1 MAVGEEMNR
10 GATSSSVDPSSSEQS
25 ADTVIYVGPSDDTD
39 GEHPPVY
46 LPSLTS
52 GDNRCAMGKAL
63 RGSGLEPKAERGL
76 RPNVSRSVPASP
88 QRLTQEATLTN
99 GSHEDRSSPQ
109 RVGRAG
115 GKPGLGSSKS
125 SPSRSV
131 SRTRELTQSPRLNGT
146 ATPEERW
153 IDGPRIPKSK
163 VAEARN
169 FHMMNKDGQQLLAKK
184 EMWVDGPLK
193 LENGLAYGFM
203 DLHKKNMIRKWVEN
217 QSVQIQKHK
226 SPPRRYVTSFKTCS
240 DEGRDSSDGACGV
253 RGQPSGQEDEDQE
266 DEILAPL
273 PQTSTVS
280 RNGEMCRGMDLKTTY
295 QQNSI
300 LCSYLFP
307 KYCILF

>member
-1 MAVGEEMNR
+1 MAVGEETNR

-63 RGSGLEPKAERGL
+63 RGSGLEPKTERGL

-115 GKPGLGSSKS
+115 GKSGLGSSKS

-280 RNGEMCRGMDLKTTY
+280 RNGEMCRGK
-295 QQNSI
+295 NI
-300 LCSYLFP
+300 
-307 KYCILF
+307 KRIHH

>member
-1 MAVGEEMNR
+1 MTVGEEMNR

-63 RGSGLEPKAERGL
+63 RGSGLERGL

-88 QRLTQEATLTN
+88 QRMTQEVALTN
-99 GSHEDRSSPQ
+99 GSHEDRSSPH

-169 FHMMNKDGQQLLAKK
+169 LHMMNKDGQQLLAKK

-273 PQTSTVS
+273 PQTSTVA
-280 RNGEMCRGMDLKTTY
+280 RNGDMCRGKNFNLIY
-295 QQNSI
+295 QHI
-300 LCSYLFP
+300 YRLWLIF
-307 KYCILF
+307 